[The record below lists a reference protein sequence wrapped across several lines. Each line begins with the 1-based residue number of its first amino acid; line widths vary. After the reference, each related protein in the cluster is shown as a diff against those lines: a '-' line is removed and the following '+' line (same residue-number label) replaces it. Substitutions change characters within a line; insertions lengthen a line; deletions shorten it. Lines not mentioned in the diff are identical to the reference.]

1 MIKEVVKGVEMTDLD
16 IEVDPSELDLESKL
30 KVNASK
36 KAPRKI
42 QVSPLKLKKTI
53 DLANYKIVNEHE
65 KYMLEK
71 LTRYIDLQE
80 SSIS

>member
-36 KAPRKI
+36 KAPQK
-42 QVSPLKLKKTI
+42 
-53 DLANYKIVNEHE
+53 N
-65 KYMLEK
+65 
-71 LTRYIDLQE
+71 
-80 SSIS
+80 SSQSA